1 MVHSYLQLR
10 WKDMKEKDYQL
21 LVHTFDEPV
30 CLVDEE
36 MRVIE
41 ANSKFLFFL
50 ETSMSELAGKCL
62 FASLLG
68 KRGKVKDNECRILI
82 KKIRKGEVIKY
93 KHKGQERKF
102 LLFPVTPGDS
112 VNKFGYIMLLTKP
125 GKDDAE
131 TGFGLHD
138 YVEIISHV
146 YGYIYL
152 LSKDGQILK
161 EILSPPDMDDNIKYR
176 IAGKRPRE
184 LLDKKEAAIILEK
197 IKTTV
202 EKRVTTD
209 YEIEWSSDEGKSF
222 YKVKFVPFRK
232 DNVLAY
238 VHDITEQKK
247 VEREKDEF
255 REMYYQSQKL
265 ESIGRLTAYI
275 AHDFNNLLQV
285 VRTNTEILKELKPPL
300 DWNESR
306 VYIEEILKS
315 VDSSS
320 TMIKALLTF
329 SGKHPHSPEVV
340 NLNKEIKN
348 LLPMLRKVT
357 GERIKVR
364 FSSEKNLWKVLID
377 PSNLESILMN
387 LVVNAIDA
395 ISGQGEIII
404 TLRNITVD
412 DIGLKDLMVFHPG
425 DYVLLTV
432 SDTGIGMDEDTITH
446 IFEPFFTTK
455 EKGKGTGL
463 GLSTVYGL
471 VKQNRGYIKVFSEKG
486 KGTTFEIYFPRYS
499 GKLGKQNLVKKRYI
513 LFKPDRVK
521 ILLVEDEE
529 MTLKALA
536 SLLERK
542 GFKVYPAN
550 SPLFAIKIAE
560 KHHIDLL
567 ITDVVMPEMNG
578 VQLSRKLKEKNPSL
592 KVIFMSG
599 YPADIVTKDGKL
611 KSVENYLR
619 KPFPLDQLLSRI
631 ESILREKHI

>member
-1 MVHSYLQLR
+1 MVHSYLHLR
-10 WKDMKEKDYQL
+10 WKEMKEKDYQL

-41 ANSKFLFFL
+41 ANSKFLSFF
-50 ETSMSELAGKCL
+50 ETSMNELAGKSL

-68 KRGKVKDNECRILI
+68 KRGKIKDDEFRILI
-82 KKIRKGEVIKY
+82 KNLRKGKVIKY
-93 KHKGQERKF
+93 MRKGQERKI
-102 LLFPVTPGDS
+102 LLFPLTPRAS
-112 VNKFGYIMLLTKP
+112 VNKFGYIMLLTEPRKE
-125 GKDDAE
+125 DTE

-161 EILSPPDMDDNIKYR
+161 EVLPPPDVDDKYR
-176 IAGKRPRE
+176 IAGKRPQE
-184 LLDKKEAAIILEK
+184 FLDKKEAAMILEK

-202 EKRVTTD
+202 EKRVTTH
-209 YEIEWSSDEGKSF
+209 YEIEWRSTEGKNF

-255 REMYYQSQKL
+255 RKMYYQAQKL

-275 AHDFNNLLQV
+275 AHDFNNILQV
-285 VRTNTEILKELKPPL
+285 VRSNAELLKELKPPV
-300 DWNESR
+300 DWNEAR
-306 VYIEEILKS
+306 VCIEEILKS
-315 VDSSS
+315 VDSAS

-364 FSSEKNLWKVLID
+364 FSSHKNLWKVLID
-377 PSNLESILMN
+377 PSHLENILMN

-395 ISGQGEIII
+395 MGEEGEIKICLKNVNIEDIGVKDI
-404 TLRNITVD
+404 TL
-412 DIGLKDLMVFHPG
+412 FHPG

-432 SDTGIGMDEDTITH
+432 ADTGIGMDEDTITH

-455 EKGKGTGL
+455 GKGKGTGL

-471 VKQNRGYIKVFSEKG
+471 VKQNKGYIKVFSEKG

-499 GKLGKQNLVKKRYI
+499 GKVDKKIVVKKRYS
-513 LFKPDRVK
+513 LFKPDEIN

-529 MTLKALA
+529 MALKAIA
-536 SLLERK
+536 SLLEKK
-542 GFKVYPAN
+542 GFKVFSAN
-550 SPLFAIKIAE
+550 SPLLAVEIAE
-560 KHHIDLL
+560 KHRIDLL

-599 YPADIVTKDGKL
+599 YPADIVEKDGKL
-611 KSVENYLR
+611 KSIENYLR
-619 KPFPLDQLLSRI
+619 KPFTFDQLLSKI
-631 ESILREKHI
+631 ESILKEKQS

>member
-1 MVHSYLQLR
+1 MGHGYLQLR
-10 WKDMKEKDYQL
+10 WKDMKEKDYKL

-30 CLVDEE
+30 CLVDED
-36 MRVIE
+36 MRLIE
-41 ANSKFLFFL
+41 ANSGFLFFL

-68 KRGKVKDNECRILI
+68 KKGKVKDDECRILI
-82 KKIRKGEVIKY
+82 KKIRKGEVIEY

-102 LLFPVTPGDS
+102 LLFPVTPRDS
-112 VNKFGYIMLLTKP
+112 EKRFGYIMLLTKQ
-125 GKDDAE
+125 GKYDTD

-138 YVEIISHV
+138 YVEIISHI

-161 EILSPPDMDDNIKYR
+161 EVLPPPGVDDKYQ
-176 IAGKRPRE
+176 IAGKRPQE
-184 LLDKKEAAIILEK
+184 FLDKKEAAMILEK
-197 IKTTV
+197 IKKTV
-202 EKRVTTD
+202 KRQIITEC
-209 YEIEWSSDEGKSF
+209 EIEWGSAGRKEF

-232 DNVLAY
+232 HNVLAY
-238 VHDITEQKK
+238 VHDITGQKMA
-247 VEREKDEF
+247 EREKDKF
-255 REMYYQSQKL
+255 REMFYQSQKL

-275 AHDFNNLLQV
+275 AHDFNNLLQI
-285 VRTNTEILKELKPPL
+285 VRSNAEMLKEFKSPV
-300 DWNESR
+300 DWNEAR
-306 VYIEEILKS
+306 ICIEEILKA

-340 NLNKEIKN
+340 NLREEIKN
-348 LLPMLRKVT
+348 LLPMFRKVT
-357 GERIKVR
+357 GERIRVR
-364 FSSEKNLWKVLID
+364 FSSEKNLWKVFID
-377 PSNLESILMN
+377 PSNLENILMN

-404 TLRNITVD
+404 SLRNSTVD

-471 VKQNRGYIKVFSEKG
+471 VKQNKGYIKVFSEKG

-499 GKLGKQNLVKKRYI
+499 GKLGKQNLVKKRYS
-513 LFKPDRVK
+513 LFKPDEIN

-529 MTLKALA
+529 MALKALT

-599 YPADIVTKDGKL
+599 YPADIVAKDGRL

-619 KPFPLDQLLSRI
+619 KPFSLDQLLSMIENILKEKRI
-631 ESILREKHI
+631 

>member
-1 MVHSYLQLR
+1 MGHGYLQLR

-30 CLVDEE
+30 CLVDED

-41 ANSKFLFFL
+41 ANSKFLFSL

-62 FASLLG
+62 FVSLLG
-68 KRGKVKDNECRILI
+68 KRGNNKDDECRILI
-82 KKIRKGEVIKY
+82 KKIRKGKAIKF
-93 KHKGQERKF
+93 KHEGQERKF
-102 LLFPVTPGDS
+102 LLFPVTPRDS
-112 VNKFGYIMLLTKP
+112 EKKLGYIMLLTKP
-125 GKDDAE
+125 GKDDTD

-161 EILSPPDMDDNIKYR
+161 EILPSPDAGGKYH
-176 IAGKRPRE
+176 IAGKRLQE
-184 LLDKKEAAIILEK
+184 LLDKKEAAIALDK
-197 IKTTV
+197 IKKTV
-202 EKRVTTD
+202 KRRIITEC
-209 YEIEWSSDEGKSF
+209 EIEWGSPGRNEF

-238 VHDITEQKK
+238 VYDITGQKK
-247 VEREKDEF
+247 AEKEKDEF

-275 AHDFNNLLQV
+275 AHDFNNLLQI
-285 VRTNTEILKELKPPL
+285 VRSNAEMLKGLKSPV
-300 DWNESR
+300 DWNEAR
-306 VYIEEILKS
+306 ICIEEILKA

-340 NLNKEIKN
+340 NLREEIKN

-357 GERIKVR
+357 GERIRVR
-364 FSSEKNLWKVLID
+364 FSSEKNLWKVFID
-377 PSNLESILMN
+377 PSNLENILMN

-404 TLRNITVD
+404 TLRNLTVD

-432 SDTGIGMDEDTITH
+432 SDTGIGMDEDMITH

-471 VKQNRGYIKVFSEKG
+471 VKQNKGYIKVFSEKG

-499 GKLGKQNLVKKRYI
+499 GKPGKQNLLKKRYI
-513 LFKPDRVK
+513 LFKPNRIN

-529 MTLKALA
+529 MALKALT

-560 KHHIDLL
+560 KHRIDLL

-599 YPADIVTKDGKL
+599 YPADIVAKDGKL

-619 KPFPLDQLLSRI
+619 KPFSLDQLLSRI
-631 ESILREKHI
+631 ENILKEKHI